1 MPNKRSGTWSNQNIA
16 IRRKLPT
23 SSSSVSSIGCISDWL
38 GGYMDRYSFF
48 SFPYLI
54 FALVYISIWVGTL
67 SMIPK
72 EEVHV
77 ICCVFGAIVGWP
89 DIPYCLCEWLGG
101 RKLRRPLPHPH
112 IHPITILSSK
122 RSIVF
127 TSPDCCNT
135 HMRIDLNPSSLV
147 TCRFPREI
155 QYQTNFCHQC
165 SSTYRW

>member
-38 GGYMDRYSFF
+38 GGYVDRYSFF

-147 TCRFPREI
+147 TCWFPREI
-155 QYQTNFCHQC
+155 
-165 SSTYRW
+165 

>member
-54 FALVYISIWVGTL
+54 FALIYISIWVGTL

-72 EEVHV
+72 DEVHV

-122 RSIVF
+122 LHCLHFSWLLKHS
-127 TSPDCCNT
+127 TL
-135 HMRIDLNPSSLV
+135 HMRINLNPSSLV
-147 TCRFPREI
+147 TFWFPREL
-155 QYQTNFCHQC
+155 
-165 SSTYRW
+165 